1 MKTCP
6 CCKVEKPETEYNK
19 DARRSDGLQVYC
31 RPCAREKGRASDAR
45 RKAGLV
51 VKRDPAPEGHKHCG
65 RCKEA
70 KPLAAFYF
78 VKGAPTSYCT
88 ACVAD
93 SQREYRERNAEAVKA
108 RKREYREKNR
118 ERLLAKDRAYYEA
131 NKERVNAQ
139 NKAYYE
145 ANKDRMLAWQKEYAN
160 RPDRIEK
167 TRELCRAY
175 KAANKHVAKTEYEK
189 NKPAYFERVARRR
202 ATKKQ
207 ATPAW
212 ADIEAIREY
221 YRAARAFR
229 KYGYDFHVD
238 HIVPLKSPLVSGLHT
253 EANLRLLPGAE
264 NRSKHNRFWPD
275 MP

>member
-1 MKTCP
+1 MILK
-6 CCKVEKPETEYNK
+6 
-19 DARRSDGLQVYC
+19 
-31 RPCAREKGRASDAR
+31 RE
-45 RKAGLV
+45 V
-51 VKRDPAPEGHKHCG
+51 RDGHKFCPS
-65 RCKEA
+65 CETV
-70 KPLAAFYF
+70 KPFDEF
-78 VKGAPTSYCT
+78 HEVKGKPNAYCKP
-88 ACVAD
+88 CLYEK
-93 SQREYRERNAEAVKA
+93 QKEYRERNAEAVKA

-131 NKERVNAQ
+131 NKERINAQ

-189 NKPAYFERVARRR
+189 NKPAYFERAARRR
-202 ATKKQ
+202 TTKKQ

>member
-1 MKTCP
+1 MKRCP
-6 CCKVEKPETEYNK
+6 RCKEEKPLDQFNVAKRNK
-19 DARRSDGLQVYC
+19 DGRQCYC
-31 RPCAREKGRASDAR
+31 RPCARELVRKSEAR
-45 RKAGLV
+45 QKAGLI
-51 VKRDPAPEGHKHCG
+51 VKREVPDGHKFCPS
-65 RCKEA
+65 CETV
-70 KPLAAFYF
+70 KPFDEF
-78 VKGAPTSYCT
+78 HEVKGKPNAYCKP
-88 ACVAD
+88 CLYEK
-93 SQREYRERNAEAVKA
+93 QKEYRERNAEAVKA

-131 NKERVNAQ
+131 NKERINAQ

-145 ANKDRMLAWQKEYAN
+145 ANKTHLIAKQKEYAN

-167 TRELCRAY
+167 TRESERKY
-175 KAANKHVAKTEYEK
+175 KAANKHTIRAEYEK
-189 NKPAYFERVARRR
+189 NKPAYFERAARRR
-202 ATKKQ
+202 TTKKQ

>member
-1 MKTCP
+1 MKRCP
-6 CCKVEKPETEYNK
+6 RCEEEKPLDQFNIAKRNK
-19 DARRSDGLQVYC
+19 DGLQCYC
-31 RPCAREKGRASDAR
+31 RPCAREMVRKSEAR
-45 RKAGLV
+45 RKAGLII
-51 VKRDPAPEGHKHCG
+51 KREVPDGHKFCPS
-65 RCKEA
+65 CETA
-70 KPLAAFYF
+70 KPFDAFHE
-78 VKGAPTSYCT
+78 VKGKPNAYCKP
-88 ACVAD
+88 CLYEK
-93 SQREYRERNAEAVKA
+93 QKGYRERNAEAVKA

-131 NKERVNAQ
+131 NKERINAQ

-160 RPDRIEK
+160 RPDRVEK
-167 TRELCRAY
+167 TRESLRKY
-175 KAANKHVAKTEYEK
+175 KAANKHIIKAEYEN
-189 NKPAYFERVARRR
+189 NKPAYFERAARRR

-253 EANLRLLPGAE
+253 EANLRLLPGAD
-264 NRSKHNRFWPD
+264 NLSKHNRFWPD

>member
-1 MKTCP
+1 MKRCP
-6 CCKVEKPETEYNK
+6 RCKEEKPLDQFNVAKRNK
-19 DARRSDGLQVYC
+19 DGRQCYC
-31 RPCAREKGRASDAR
+31 RPCARELVRKSEAR
-45 RKAGLV
+45 RKAGLI
-51 VKRDPAPEGHKHCG
+51 VKREVPDGHKFCPS
-65 RCKEA
+65 CETV
-70 KPLAAFYF
+70 KPFDEF
-78 VKGAPTSYCT
+78 HEVKGKPNAYCKP
-88 ACVAD
+88 CLYEK
-93 SQREYRERNAEAVKA
+93 QKEYRERNAEAVKA

-131 NKERVNAQ
+131 NKERINAQ

-145 ANKDRMLAWQKEYAN
+145 ANKDRMLAWQKEYVN

-167 TRELCRAY
+167 TRESERKY
-175 KAANKHVAKTEYEK
+175 KAANKHVIRAEYEK
-189 NKPAYFERVARRR
+189 NKPAYFERAARRR
-202 ATKKQ
+202 TTKKQ

-264 NRSKHNRFWPD
+264 NLSKHNRFWPG

>member
-6 CCKVEKPETEYNK
+6 CCKTEKPETEYNK
-19 DARRSDGLQVYC
+19 HARSSDGLQVYC
-31 RPCAREKGRASDAR
+31 RPCAREKGRASEAR
-45 RKAGLV
+45 RKAGLI
-51 VKRDPAPEGHKHCG
+51 VKREVPDGYKFCPSCET
-65 RCKEA
+65 A
-70 KPLAAFYF
+70 KPFDEF
-78 VKGAPTSYCT
+78 HEVKGKPNAYCKPCLY
-88 ACVAD
+88 ARQKD
-93 SQREYRERNAEAVKA
+93 YRERNAEAVKA

-131 NKERVNAQ
+131 NKERINAQ

-160 RPDRIEK
+160 HPDRIEK
-167 TRELCRAY
+167 TRELRRAY
-175 KAANKHVAKTEYEK
+175 KAANKHIVKAEYEK
-189 NKPAYFERVARRR
+189 NKPAYFERAARRR

-264 NRSKHNRFWPD
+264 NLSKHNRFWPD